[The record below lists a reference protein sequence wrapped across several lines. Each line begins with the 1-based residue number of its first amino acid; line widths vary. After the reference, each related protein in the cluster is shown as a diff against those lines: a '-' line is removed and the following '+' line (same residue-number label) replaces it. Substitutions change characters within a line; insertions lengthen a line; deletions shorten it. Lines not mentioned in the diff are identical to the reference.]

1 MNFTKVTTVEELKQ
15 IFSEILLS
23 STTKVTKISDGSVL
37 NGTGYGVAKI
47 GQKILK
53 DVAIIEAHQYPDSA
67 KGDILDQIADMRGIS
82 PRYSSSG
89 SSTYIRVVG
98 DVGTT
103 YISGVNKFIGNG
115 IEFEIDEDVTIEEV
129 GFAYVKIHS
138 VNKGKQT
145 NVPALTINKISPS
158 PAGHSYCINEYQSVG
173 GRDDESDDLFRKR
186 IKDEKNILARGTVSY
201 LEQVFRKINSN
212 ILRVKVLGKN
222 DVGDTVIG
230 ISRVDGG
237 NFNQVELDELYYKM
251 EQYLSV
257 GELKPDGNNSYGIS
271 IINLPYF
278 PIDISLRIDY
288 DSSLNIDEIRKNIQI
303 SMNKVIDWTYWENK
317 YYVNWLDLIDAAR
330 FTKGVKRVVDNHF
343 FPNVDVIIP
352 KNHLPRI
359 RGFVLMNLDGQIIQD
374 LPQKLNPNFYPAVND
389 FDYQSTILRDL

>member
-15 IFSEILLS
+15 VFVEILLN

-67 KGDILDQIADMRGIS
+67 KGEILDQIADTRGIS
-82 PRYSSSG
+82 PRYSASG

-98 DVGTT
+98 EEGTVYT
-103 YISGVNKFIGNG
+103 AGVNRFVGNG
-115 IEFEIDEDVTIEEV
+115 IEFEIDESVTIEEV
-129 GFAYVKIHS
+129 GFSYVKVHS
-138 VNKGKQT
+138 INKGSQT
-145 NVPALTINKISPS
+145 NVTALNINKISPS
-158 PAGHSYCINEYQSVG
+158 PAGHQYCINEYQASG
-173 GRDDESDDLFRKR
+173 GRDNESDDLFRKR
-186 IKDEKNILARGTVSY
+186 IKDEKNILAKGTISY
-201 LEQVFRKINSN
+201 LEQVFRSIDPS

-222 DVGDTVIG
+222 LVGETEIG

-237 NFNQVELDELYYKM
+237 DFNSVELDNLYYKM

-257 GELKPDGNNSYGIS
+257 GELKPDGLNSYGIK
-271 IINLPYF
+271 IVNLPYF

-288 DSSLNIDEIRKNIQI
+288 DSSANVDEIRKNMQI
-303 SMNKVIDWTYWENK
+303 AMNKVIDWTYWDSEFL
-317 YYVNWLDLIDAAR
+317 NWLDLIDAAR
-330 FTKGVKRVVDNHF
+330 FTKGVKRVVDNYFH
-343 FPNVDVIIP
+343 PNVDVIIP

-359 RGFVLMNLDGQIIQD
+359 RGFVLMNLAGQIIQD
-374 LPQKLNPNFYPAVND
+374 LPQKLNPNFYPATND